1 MISASITL
9 TAPTGGAW
17 EFLVLFLVVIVG
29 PPIMQRARIPGLVG
43 LLLGGLVIGP
53 HGLKLIDPGSTTIPD
68 LGSVGLLYLMFV
80 AGVELDLSLLRQ
92 YRNSAVTFGLLTFL
106 CPAIL
111 GAAVGV
117 ALGWETSAAI
127 LLGALLAS
135 HTLVL
140 YPMIRRPGCRTIR

>member
-92 YRNSAVTFGLLTFL
+92 L
-106 CPAIL
+106 PQL
-111 GAAVGV
+111 GASRSGCSRSCARRSSESRSGSR
-117 ALGWETSAAI
+117 SAGRHRPRSCWARC
-127 LLGALLAS
+127 S
-135 HTLVL
+135 HRTRWCC
-140 YPMIRRPGCRTIR
+140 IR

>member
-1 MISASITL
+1 MSSASITF

-17 EFLVLFLVVIVG
+17 EFLVLFLVVIIG

-80 AGVELDLSLLRQ
+80 AGVQLHQ
-92 YRNSAVTFGLLTFL
+92 
-106 CPAIL
+106 
-111 GAAVGV
+111 
-117 ALGWETSAAI
+117 
-127 LLGALLAS
+127 
-135 HTLVL
+135 
-140 YPMIRRPGCRTIR
+140 